1 MSSIK
6 LNGKA
11 LSPAP
16 YVSSSY
22 EYSKS
27 GEYIIGGFLIV
38 TLSGKII
45 SKTVLADLY
54 ALSAL
59 QSGNN
64 CLSLEIGCA
73 TGGGGDFLKNASG
86 KIRSV
91 DFSLDDQPFLGSYTI
106 QVAVET
112 VDGKP
117 VVPPD
122 KQFLTSVCLK
132 SADFIQSYNETININ
147 GDSGSIGLVDTALG
161 LSKSFIKANGQI
173 SLVSLSQLICGKPE
187 YTSIDNLVNIVEN
200 RANSL
205 LSLQACEGSLLS
217 AYNGW
222 NKWIDTQS
230 LEINRGAGSI
240 TWSFDMYMSPPGNA
254 NAPYAWADITTEDKY
269 DIKKQTQ
276 NTSIT
281 GTIKGLST
289 SSGGFLKN
297 KTGSEERLANA
308 KRAYALI
315 DQRIRNGSWPSDT
328 VSGLE
333 GIAGSC
339 PPIDPC
345 TSSIEPTCFQRLS
358 SNINTSVVSGEISFS
373 CEFGSIDSCKPNEE
387 SEIDVTVDETL
398 SAIRHV
404 ELFVPNGRK
413 STIVNIGDTPSRVT
427 ITGKGTLKGCDTTQ
441 TPKMRSCVQ
450 AEIARALTLYRGWV
464 KIKENETFGTYSYT
478 KTLEYIK
485 CG

>member
-1 MSSIK
+1 MSNIK
-6 LNGKA
+6 LNGKT

-16 YVSSSY
+16 FVSSSY

-64 CLSLEIGCA
+64 CLSLEIGCG
-73 TGGGGDFLKNASG
+73 TTGGDFLKDASG

-106 QVAVET
+106 QIAIET
-112 VDGKP
+112 VNGIP
-117 VVPPD
+117 VVSPD

-132 SADFIQSYNETININ
+132 NADFIQSYSETININ

-187 YTSIDNLVNIVEN
+187 YTSIDNLVDIVSN

-205 LSLQACEGSLLS
+205 LGLTTCEASALS

-222 NKWIDTQS
+222 NKWIDTQT

-240 TWSFDMYMSPPGNA
+240 TWSFDMYMSPPGQA

-269 DIKKQTQ
+269 DLKKQTN

-281 GTIKGLST
+281 GTIKGLSA
-289 SSGGFLKN
+289 SSGFFLNN
-297 KTGSEERLANA
+297 KTGTSERLSNA
-308 KRAYALI
+308 KRAYAI
-315 DQRIRNGSWPSDT
+315 IQQRIANGTWPSET
-328 VSGLE
+328 VGLSGTQ
-333 GIAGSC
+333 GAC

-345 TSSIEPTCFQRLS
+345 KNSIEPTCFQRLS
-358 SNINTSVVSGEISFS
+358 SNITTSVVSGEISFS
-373 CEFGSIDSCKPNEE
+373 CEFGSIDSCKPSEE
-387 SEIDVTVDETL
+387 AEIDVSVDETL

-427 ITGKGTLKGCDTTQ
+427 ITGKGTLKGCDTTK
-441 TPKMRSCVQ
+441 TANMRSCVQ
-450 AEIARALTLYRGWV
+450 AEINKALSLYRGWI
-464 KIKENETFGTYSYT
+464 KIKENETFGTYSYS